1 MVAGTAL
8 APASS
13 ARWPVPPLLK
23 GRQLLQAIPRSKTET
38 ETIRHPRPLTTP
50 GASAPPTPS
59 QLPLPSY
66 PFPATPSQ
74 LPLPSYQLS
83 QLPLSSHYPLTM
95 RPAIGSTGTRGNTGM
110 SGAGRQYWRRAAGPL
125 AVLPSHRAGWVLVH
139 PRRCREV
146 LTAAA
151 SQVSSALLRLW
162 LAPRTRALRHRSDH
176 HMMDVR

>member
-50 GASAPPTPS
+50 GASAPP
-59 QLPLPSY
+59 
-66 PFPATPSQ
+66 TPSQ